1 MKDTLSKL
9 ADLNRQREE
18 IIDRLQD
25 EFNDALKQVF
35 VDNPTLEKI
44 NMSVNNHEFNDGD
57 ATSFYIGWEDMTI
70 TVDGV
75 EMQREWDRT
84 TKNYVSN
91 PILENLIELFG
102 QVQDIHENIYGD
114 AYEDLTIDREE
125 ILKVN

>member
-1 MKDTLSKL
+1 MKDTLKKL
-9 ADLNRQREE
+9 TDLENQRREV
-18 IIDRLQD
+18 IHQITK
-25 EFNDALKQVF
+25 EFNEALKQVF
-35 VDNPTLEKI
+35 VDNPKLESI

-84 TKNYVSN
+84 TKDYVSN

-125 ILKVN
+125 ILKD

>member
-9 ADLNRQREE
+9 ADLNRQRKE

>member
-35 VDNPTLEKI
+35 IDNPKLEQI
-44 NMSVNNHEFNDGD
+44 SMYVNNHEFNDGD
-57 ATSFYIGWEDMTI
+57 ATSFYIGWDDMTI
-70 TVDGV
+70 SVDG
-75 EMQREWDRT
+75 EEIQREWDRNT
-84 TKNYVSN
+84 NAYVEN
-91 PILENLIELFG
+91 PLLNNLIELFG

-114 AYEDLTIDREE
+114 AYENLTIEREE
-125 ILKVN
+125 ILKG

>member
-75 EMQREWDRT
+75 EVQREWNSK
-84 TKNYVSN
+84 TKEYVSN
-91 PILENLIELFG
+91 PILENLTELFG

-114 AYEDLTIDREE
+114 EYENLTIEREE
-125 ILKVN
+125 ILKD

>member
-9 ADLNRQREE
+9 ADLNRQRKE

-84 TKNYVSN
+84 TKNYVAN
-91 PILENLIELFG
+91 PTLENVIELFG
-102 QVQDIHENIYGD
+102 QVQDIHENIYGY

-125 ILKVN
+125 ILKD

>member
-9 ADLNRQREE
+9 ADLNRQRKE

-84 TKNYVSN
+84 TKNYVPN
-91 PILENLIELFG
+91 PTLENVIELFG
-102 QVQDIHENIYGD
+102 QVQDIHEDIYGD

-125 ILKVN
+125 ILKD

>member
-1 MKDTLSKL
+1 MKNTLKKL
-9 ADLNRQREE
+9 ADLDKQRRNV
-18 IIDRLQD
+18 IDQLIE
-25 EFNDALKQVF
+25 EFNATLKQVF
-35 VDNPTLEKI
+35 VDNPKLEQI
-44 NMSVNNHEFNDGD
+44 SMYVNNHEFNDGD

-84 TKNYVSN
+84 TKDCVSN

-114 AYEDLTIDREE
+114 EYENLTIEREE
-125 ILKVN
+125 ILKD

>member
-9 ADLNRQREE
+9 ADLNRQRKE

-44 NMSVNNHEFNDGD
+44 NMYVNNHEFNDGD

>member
-9 ADLNRQREE
+9 ADLNRQRKE

-44 NMSVNNHEFNDGD
+44 NMYVNNHEFNDGD

-84 TKNYVSN
+84 TKNYVPN
-91 PILENLIELFG
+91 PTLENVIELFG
-102 QVQDIHENIYGD
+102 QVQDIHEDIYGD

-125 ILKVN
+125 ILKD

>member
-1 MKDTLSKL
+1 MKYTLSKL
-9 ADLNRQREE
+9 ADLNRQRKE

-35 VDNPTLEKI
+35 VDNPTLEQI

-57 ATSFYIGWEDMTI
+57 VTSFYIGWEDMTI

-84 TKNYVSN
+84 TKDYVSN

-125 ILKVN
+125 ILKD